1 MQKSVSKYASDESEP
16 EPEPESPSAS
26 EGEGEDVNSDDE
38 QSASKTNKETISKVK
53 SILGFGDE
61 DSDNGTPKVSDSE
74 TETDMEGDDT
84 EGEGLDEEG
93 EPEEVPSIKNG
104 FSKLLGS
111 LKNAVGN
118 IGSDS
123 GSAAVEAEAANI
135 DKPGRRKG
143 KSGAAAAAA
152 ASSKPASASASRN
165 KKVRGIQ
172 PTEAELGYNSD
183 EDDEGENSDD
193 ENMDDD
199 DDDESKLKKFDKD
212 LREDYLV
219 NFHPESLIQNYD
231 EIYNLARV
239 VRDANGVIVDSLH
252 RTLPMMT
259 KYEKTRILG
268 QRAKQINDGA
278 TPFVKV
284 PENVID
290 GYLIAIKELEEKK
303 IPFIIRRP
311 LPNLGSEYWM
321 VEDLEI
327 VI

>member
-1 MQKSVSKYASDESEP
+1 MQKDVSKYASDESEP
-16 EPEPESPSAS
+16 ESPSAS
-26 EGEGEDVNSDDE
+26 EGEDVNSDDE

-61 DSDNGTPKVSDSE
+61 DSDSGTPKVSDSE
-74 TETDMEGDDT
+74 TDTDMEGDDT

-111 LKNAVGN
+111 LKNAVSN

-135 DKPGRRKG
+135 DKAGRRKG
-143 KSGAAAAAA
+143 KSAAAAAA
-152 ASSKPASASASRN
+152 AAAETSSKPASVSRK

-183 EDDEGENSDD
+183 EDEGDNSED

-252 RTLPMMT
+252 RTLPMLT

-278 TPFVKV
+278 TPFVKI

-290 GYLIAIKELEEKK
+290 GYLIAIKELEQKK

-311 LPNLGSEYWM
+311 LPNRGSEYWM

>member
-1 MQKSVSKYASDESEP
+1 MKKSTSKYAS
-16 EPEPESPSAS
+16 EPESASASEDEGVNSDEEKTPVKDTIGKVKSMLGFGEEDSDTPSPKASGSDTETETDVDDS
-26 EGEGEDVNSDDE
+26 EGEGE
-38 QSASKTNKETISKVK
+38 
-53 SILGFGDE
+53 
-61 DSDNGTPKVSDSE
+61 
-74 TETDMEGDDT
+74 
-84 EGEGLDEEG
+84 EGEGEEDEG
-93 EPEEVPSIKNG
+93 EEKPSVQSG

-111 LKNAVGN
+111 LKKAVSN

-123 GSAAVEAEAANI
+123 GSAAVEAEPANV
-135 DKPGRRKG
+135 DQSSRGKG
-143 KSGAAAAAA
+143 KSVASVSVASKS
-152 ASSKPASASASRN
+152 ASSRR
-165 KKVRGIQ
+165 KKTRGIQ
-172 PTEAELGYNSD
+172 PTEEELAYKSDDD
-183 EDDEGENSDD
+183 EDGNSDD

-199 DDDESKLKKFDKD
+199 DDDDSKLKKFDKE

-231 EIYNLARV
+231 EIYNLSRV

-252 RTLPMMT
+252 KTLPMMT

-284 PENVID
+284 PEGVID
-290 GYLIAIKELEEKK
+290 GYLIAVKELEEKK

-311 LPNLGSEYWM
+311 LPNRGSEYWM

-327 VI
+327 II

>member
-1 MQKSVSKYASDESEP
+1 MQKAASKNVSDEFEP
-16 EPEPESPSAS
+16 NSPSDS
-26 EGEGEDVNSDDE
+26 EGEDVNSDGE
-38 QSASKTNKETISKVK
+38 QQAANRDTISKVK
-53 SILGFGDE
+53 SILGFGEEE
-61 DSDNGTPKVSDSE
+61 DSDNDSPKVSDSDD
-74 TETDMEGDDT
+74 ETDTAGDESEGEGDDN
-84 EGEGLDEEG
+84 EVGLQ
-93 EPEEVPSIKNG
+93 EEVPNIKSG

-118 IGSDS
+118 TGNDT
-123 GSAAVEAEAANI
+123 GSAAVEAEEANI

-143 KSGAAAAAA
+143 KSATETA
-152 ASSKPASASASRN
+152 SKPSSSRK

-183 EDDEGENSDD
+183 EDEDGNSDD
-193 ENMDDD
+193 EHMDDGDDD
-199 DDDESKLKKFDKD
+199 DDDSKLKKFDKE
-212 LREDYLV
+212 LRDDYLV

-252 RTLPMMT
+252 RTLPMLT

-284 PENVID
+284 PEGVID
-290 GYLIAIKELEEKK
+290 GYLIALKELEEKK

-311 LPNLGSEYWM
+311 LPNRGSEYWM

>member
-1 MQKSVSKYASDESEP
+1 MQKAVSKYASDESEP
-16 EPEPESPSAS
+16 EPESPSAS
-26 EGEGEDVNSDDE
+26 EGEDVNSDDE

-61 DSDNGTPKVSDSE
+61 DSDSGTPKVSDSE
-74 TETDMEGDDT
+74 TDTDMEGDDT

-111 LKNAVGN
+111 LKSAVSN

-135 DKPGRRKG
+135 DKAGRRKG
-143 KSGAAAAAA
+143 KSAAAAAES
-152 ASSKPASASASRN
+152 SSKPASASR
-165 KKVRGIQ
+165 KKKIRGIQ

-183 EDDEGENSDD
+183 EDDEGGNSDD

-239 VRDANGVIVDSLH
+239 VRDANGIIVDSLH
-252 RTLPMMT
+252 RTLPMLT

-278 TPFVKV
+278 TPFVKI

-290 GYLIAIKELEEKK
+290 GYLIAIKELEQKK

-311 LPNLGSEYWM
+311 LPNRGSEYWM

>member
-1 MQKSVSKYASDESEP
+1 MQKAVPKYASDES

-26 EGEGEDVNSDDE
+26 EGEDEDVDSDE
-38 QSASKTNKETISKVK
+38 EKSASRTNKETISKVK

-61 DSDNGTPKVSDSE
+61 DSDNGSPKVSDSE
-74 TETDMEGDDT
+74 TDTDMEGDDT

-93 EPEEVPSIKNG
+93 QLEEVPSIKNG

-123 GSAAVEAEAANI
+123 GSAAVEAEA
-135 DKPGRRKG
+135 GRRKG
-143 KSGAAAAAA
+143 KSAAAAAET
-152 ASSKPASASASRN
+152 SSKPASASASRK

-183 EDDEGENSDD
+183 DDEGDNSDD

-212 LREDYLV
+212 VREDYLV

-278 TPFVKV
+278 TPFVKI

-311 LPNLGSEYWM
+311 LPNRGSEYWM

-327 VI
+327 VL